1 MDKFL
6 TPFSM
11 LTGSENTKVYL
22 VIGALIA
29 LAIAAN
35 CKQQPTQ

>member
-11 LTGSENTKVYL
+11 LTGAGSTKAFL
-22 VIGALIA
+22 VIGALVA

-35 CKQQPTQ
+35 RKQSQAQ